1 MPDNTDRT
9 SLGLD
14 ANVAAALAYFL
25 GWISG
30 AFLLLTE
37 RQNRFVRF
45 HALQSVI
52 VFGML
57 SLAWFLFL
65 SIPLLGWLISFIL
78 IPPVSAVVWLLLMF
92 KAYQGER
99 FKLPIVGD
107 IAEQRSERDWTRCWR
122 FDADLDAQHPECC
135 NAPNLERCARTLSLR
150 TLNTEPVQIK
160 S

>member
-14 ANVAAALAYFL
+14 ANVVAALAYLL

-30 AFLLLTE
+30 ALLLLTE

-52 VFGML
+52 VFGTL
-57 SLAWFLFL
+57 SVAWFVFL
-65 SIPLLGWLISFIL
+65 SIPLLGWLISFLL
-78 IPPVSAVVWLLLMF
+78 IPPISAVVWLVLMF

-107 IAEQRSERDWTRCWR
+107 IAEQRS
-122 FDADLDAQHPECC
+122 
-135 NAPNLERCARTLSLR
+135 
-150 TLNTEPVQIK
+150 
-160 S
+160 

>member
-1 MPDNTDRT
+1 MPDMPENTERT

-14 ANVAAALAYFL
+14 ANVAAALAYLL

-30 AFLLLTE
+30 AILLVTE

-52 VFGML
+52 VFGTL

-78 IPPVSAVVWLLLMF
+78 IPPISVIVWLLLMF
-92 KAYQGER
+92 KAYQGEQ

-107 IAEQRSERDWTRCWR
+107 IAAQR
-122 FDADLDAQHPECC
+122 A
-135 NAPNLERCARTLSLR
+135 
-150 TLNTEPVQIK
+150 
-160 S
+160 